1 LTSNET
7 PSLIHRLIQS
17 TLVGDR
23 DPALTAAQQ
32 LASRSHC
39 GLLMQSV
46 GRYWRCKK
54 CKARRSKTGVFIE
67 GVEPIKTSVL
77 SKTQRSAIVL
87 LANEIESFVE
97 YLGDPSFV
105 LLQDQ
110 PIQLS
115 GIDCN
120 ALHKRTL
127 TALRGVGVIKEWHY
141 AVENEVLILRVKL
154 EPRLVMATAEKIK
167 RNQRTCK

>member
-7 PSLIHRLIQS
+7 PELIRSLIQS

-32 LASRSHC
+32 LANRSHC

-46 GRYWRCKK
+46 GQYWRCKK
-54 CKARRSKTGVFIE
+54 CKARRPKTGVFIE

-87 LANEIESFVE
+87 LADMIKIPVES
-97 YLGDPSFV
+97 LGDPSVV
-105 LLQDQ
+105 LQGQ
-110 PIQLS
+110 PIRLK
-115 GIDCN
+115 GIACDVF
-120 ALHKRTL
+120 HRRTL
-127 TALRGVGVIKEWHY
+127 TALLAMKVIESWGY
-141 AVENEVLILRVKL
+141 AAEDDGLGLWIWL
-154 EPRLVMATAEKIK
+154 EPRLVMATADKIK